1 MPVRL
6 SSAVVGQRQMHTKQ
20 SRLGDHA
27 FGQNADAI
35 VTVSYK
41 SNQNAFE
48 FLRSVLKDQ
57 KSVGLLQGPSACGK
71 TTMVRQLSEKL
82 PDDAA
87 VAVVDGNRL
96 KPHELL
102 SEILSQFGYET
113 GLGEIDELLN
123 MIKVFAVQQTGSC
136 EPPVIFVDNIDRMYP
151 SALKIL
157 DNLAGLK
164 TRGRFVIR
172 LILTGHEGLMSLIES
187 DGMSSI
193 SGRSAAIYSM
203 DPLTPEETKLY
214 LHARMRACGVKQPDE
229 MFPVSVCDRLHEK
242 SGGWPGL
249 LNQVARNT
257 LRPDPPR
264 FVVTKNGKTV
274 AEFPFQEKKM
284 LLGRSEFCDIVI
296 DDDFVSKVHIALL
309 LYSDAMV
316 LLDLNS
322 ANGTIV
328 NSKQVKSTIL
338 KDNDI
343 ISLGDHRVKVLDVPE
358 MNEEVEKLLKS
369 PDTVNMTN
377 LINMRRLKTERCV
390 RAVPTGKKHA

>member
-1 MPVRL
+1 
-6 SSAVVGQRQMHTKQ
+6 MHTKQ

-27 FGQNADAI
+27 FGQNSDAI

-41 SNQNAFE
+41 SNQIAFE
-48 FLRSVLKDQ
+48 FLRSVLKGQ

-71 TTMVRQLSEKL
+71 TTMIRQLSEKL

-87 VAVVDGNRL
+87 VAVIDGNRI
-96 KPHELL
+96 KPHKLL

-136 EPPVIFVDNIDRMYP
+136 EPPVIFIDNVDRMYP
-151 SALKIL
+151 SALKML
-157 DNLAGLK
+157 DKLAGLK
-164 TRGRFVIR
+164 SRGSFVIR
-172 LILTGHEGLMSLIES
+172 LILTGDEGLTSLVES
-187 DGMSSI
+187 DGMVNI
-193 SGRSAAIYSM
+193 ADRSADIFSM
-203 DPLTPEETKLY
+203 DPLTAKETKLY
-214 LHARMRACGVKQPDE
+214 LHTRMRACGVKRADK
-229 MFPVSVCDRLHEK
+229 MFPVAVCDRLHEK

-249 LNQVARNT
+249 LNQYARDT

-264 FVVTKNGKTV
+264 FVVTKNGETL
-274 AEFPFQEKKM
+274 AEYPFREKKM
-284 LLGRSEFCDIVI
+284 LLGRSEFCDIVV

-309 LYSDAMV
+309 LYSDALV

-343 ISLGDHRVKVLDVPE
+343 ISLGNHRVKVLDVPE

-369 PDTVNMTN
+369 TDTVNMTN
-377 LINMRRLKTERCV
+377 LINMRRLKAERCV